1 MTCPAV
7 APQPSHS
14 NHLFDCFS
22 GRDICHNDVILR
34 EQGRYLDLYIKARPS
49 LSELAGRSRARIP
62 AGLEAELLYCICIV
76 FVCVL
81 LLCVR

>member
-1 MTCPAV
+1 MDELHVIMMSYCGSRGAV
-7 APQPSHS
+7 PSP
-14 NHLFDCFS
+14 
-22 GRDICHNDVILR
+22 V
-34 EQGRYLDLYIKARPS
+34 KT
-49 LSELAGRSRARIP
+49 AGWSCARIP